1 MKFRALVEGTF
12 LAALLQLGCAVTVTD
27 IQGASWL
34 SPLQGQTVH
43 NLSGIVTAKVRI
55 KAS

>member
-43 NLSGIVTAKVRI
+43 NLSGIVTAKVRF